1 MKKKLLFAAYSLDIG
16 GIETALVTL
25 INELVKTKKYDITL
39 VLEQKKGIFLDQL
52 DKKVEIIEYLP
63 CYSKIKIFAKIHNFF
78 KRFKF
83 CVKYRDKF
91 DCAISYAT
99 YSLSSSFV
107 ARAASKN
114 TILWVHNEYM
124 QVFKNNK
131 DEYEQFFRK
140 ISVEK
145 FKKVVFVSNSTRNT
159 FEKTMGDSVDNERVT
174 INNLIDY
181 KTIVEKS
188 KEPISDCRK
197 DERTTFLFV
206 GRLTEHDKKISR
218 LINACELLKKDN
230 MQFRVLIVGDGSD
243 AEMYKKM
250 VKEKNLQE
258 QISFLGKKKNPYPYF
273 KLSDCLVLTSEHEG
287 FAIVFVEAMILKLP
301 IITTKVADSKEMING
316 KYGVV
321 IDKDDYE
328 VFKAMKKFII
338 SRYSN
343 EQIFDAQKYNENIL
357 KSIYKIFD

>member
-25 INELVKTKKYDITL
+25 INELAKTKKYDITL
-39 VLEQKKGIFLDQL
+39 VLEQKKGIFLDQI
-52 DKKVEIIEYLP
+52 DKEVEIIEYSP
-63 CYSKIKIFAKIHNFF
+63 SYNKVKMVAKIINAFN
-78 KRFKF
+78 RLKF
-83 CVKYRDKF
+83 TIKYRNKF
-91 DCAISYAT
+91 DCAVSYAT

-107 ARAASKN
+107 ARTASKN
-114 TILWVHNEYM
+114 AILWVHNEYM
-124 QVFKNNK
+124 QELKNNK
-131 DEYEQFFRK
+131 EEYEKFFRG
-140 ISVEK
+140 IGVEK
-145 FKKVVFVSNSTRNT
+145 FKKVVFVSNSTRET
-159 FEKTMGDSVDNERVT
+159 FEQTMGDSVDNERVT

-181 KTIVEKS
+181 KSIVEKS
-188 KEPISDCRK
+188 EEPVSDCTR

-218 LINACELLKKDN
+218 LINACELLRKDN

-243 AEMYKKM
+243 ANTYKNM
-250 VKEKNLQE
+250 VKEKKLQDE
-258 QISFLGKKKNPYPYF
+258 VIFLGKKKNPYPYF

-301 IITTKVADSKEMING
+301 IITTKVADSKEMISG

-328 VFKAMKKFII
+328 VFKAMKEFIVH
-338 SRYSN
+338 RYSN
-343 EQIFDAQKYNENIL
+343 EQVFDAQKYNESVL
-357 KSIYKIFD
+357 KRIYQIIG